1 LKSGPTRSR
10 YHTAIVGSGIVGLMA
25 AYHLMKRGVRD
36 VVLLDRAPALLLGA
50 SGRNGG
56 GIRAQWTTKENVEL
70 ARRSIAQFR
79 KLATETGHNTWF
91 RQGGYLFLARTEA
104 QLDGLRK
111 AAAFQNQHGV
121 RTKILAPEGAK
132 EVVPPLSTEG
142 VLGAAF
148 NPDDGT
154 LFPWPVVHGVADAV
168 RREGIEIV
176 TNAEVQGFD
185 TQGDRV
191 LGVRTSAGAI
201 GADHVVLAAGAH
213 SPQVAKLL
221 GIEIP
226 TKPQRHEIL
235 VTEAVKPY
243 LDPMLVDL
251 SNGLYASQAMRG
263 EIVGGISYP
272 HVDGH
277 SQESSLD
284 FSTTF
289 AKALLRLLPQ
299 LSGVNM
305 LRQWAGSYDIAPD
318 GRPIL
323 GRAGGFSNFY
333 VSCGY
338 TGHGFMIAPMTGQL
352 IAELITGRP
361 TTLPIDS
368 FRLERFAEGG
378 GSKEEMV
385 IG

>member
-1 LKSGPTRSR
+1 LKSTPSKSR
-10 YHTAIVGSGIVGLMA
+10 YHTAIIGAGIVGLMA
-25 AYHLMKRGVRD
+25 AYHLVKRGVHD
-36 VVLLDRAPALLLGA
+36 VVVVDRAPALVLGA

-70 ARRSIAQFR
+70 ARRSITQFKRLAQ
-79 KLATETGHNTWF
+79 ETGHNTWF
-91 RQGGYLFLARTEA
+91 RQGGYLFLARTER
-104 QLDGLRK
+104 QLDGLKK
-111 AAAFQNQHGV
+111 AAAFQNAHGV
-121 RTKILAPEGAK
+121 RTRILAPHEAR
-132 EVVPPLSTEG
+132 EVAPPLDIDG
-142 VLGAAF
+142 ILGAAY

-168 RREGIEIV
+168 RRAGVEIV
-176 TNAEVQGFD
+176 TGADVQGFD
-185 TQGDRV
+185 VGQGRV
-191 LGVRTSAGAI
+191 QALRTSAGRIEAE
-201 GADHVVLAAGAH
+201 HVVLAAGAH
-213 SPQVAKLL
+213 SPAIAKHL
-221 GIEIP
+221 GIDIP

-235 VTEAVKPY
+235 VTEALKPFVN
-243 LDPMLVDL
+243 PMLVDL

-272 HVDGH
+272 HVEGH

-289 AKALLRLLPQ
+289 ARALLRLLPQ

-305 LRQWAGSYDIAPD
+305 LRQWAGSYDLTPD
-318 GRPIL
+318 ARPIL
-323 GRAGGFSNFY
+323 GRVGGLENFY

-352 IAELITGRP
+352 VAELITGKP
-361 TTLPIDS
+361 TTLPIES
-368 FRLERFAEGG
+368 YRLSRFQEGAAPP
-378 GSKEEMV
+378 EEMV

>member
-1 LKSGPTRSR
+1 MRSTPSKTR
-10 YHTAIVGSGIVGLMA
+10 YHTAIIGGGIVGLMA
-25 AYHLMKRGVRD
+25 AHHLTKRGVRD
-36 VVLLDRAPALLLGA
+36 VVVLDRAPALLLGA

-79 KLATETGHNTWF
+79 KLASETGHNTWF
-91 RQGGYLFLARTEA
+91 RQGGYLFLARTEK
-104 QLDGLRK
+104 QLEGLRK

-121 RTKILAPEGAK
+121 RTRIISPEAAR
-132 EVVPPLSTEG
+132 EVVPAMSTDG

-154 LFPWPVVHGVADAV
+154 LFPWPVVHGVAESV
-168 RREGIEIV
+168 RHEGVEIV
-176 TNAEVQGFD
+176 TSADVQGFE
-185 TQGDRV
+185 TRGDRV
-191 LGVRTSAGAI
+191 VAVRSSAGRVEAE
-201 GADHVVLAAGAH
+201 HVILAAGAH
-213 SPQVAKLL
+213 SPSVAKLL
-221 GIEIP
+221 GIDIP

-243 LDPMLVDL
+243 LNPMLVDL

-284 FSTTF
+284 FSTSF

-305 LRQWAGSYDIAPD
+305 LRQWAGSYDLTPD
-318 GRPIL
+318 ARPIL
-323 GRAGGFSNFY
+323 GRAGGFQNFY

-352 IAELITGRP
+352 LAELITGRNLS
-361 TTLPIDS
+361 LPIDS
-368 FRLERFAEGG
+368 FRLSRFQEGVAG
-378 GSKEEMV
+378 KEEMV

>member
-1 LKSGPTRSR
+1 L
-10 YHTAIVGSGIVGLMA
+10 
-25 AYHLMKRGVRD
+25 
-36 VVLLDRAPALLLGA
+36 
-50 SGRNGG
+50 
-56 GIRAQWTTKENVEL
+56 
-70 ARRSIAQFR
+70 
-79 KLATETGHNTWF
+79 
-91 RQGGYLFLARTEA
+91 
-104 QLDGLRK
+104 
-111 AAAFQNQHGV
+111 
-121 RTKILAPEGAK
+121 
-132 EVVPPLSTEG
+132 
-142 VLGAAF
+142 
-148 NPDDGT
+148 
-154 LFPWPVVHGVADAV
+154 
-168 RREGIEIV
+168 
-176 TNAEVQGFD
+176 
-185 TQGDRV
+185 
-191 LGVRTSAGAI
+191 
-201 GADHVVLAAGAH
+201 
-213 SPQVAKLL
+213 VAKHI
-221 GIEIP
+221 GIDIP

-235 VTEAVKPY
+235 VTEALKPY
-243 LDPMLVDL
+243 IDPMLVDL

-323 GRAGGFSNFY
+323 GRAGGFENFY

-352 IAELITGRP
+352 IAELITGRK
-361 TTLPIDS
+361 TSLPIDS
-368 FRLERFAEGG
+368 FRLSRFQEGPIA
-378 GSKEEMV
+378 KEEMV

>member
-1 LKSGPTRSR
+1 MTSAPTKTR
-10 YHTAIVGSGIVGLMA
+10 YETVIIGAGIVGLMV

-36 VVLLDRAPALLLGA
+36 IVVLDRAPALVLGA

-79 KLATETGHNTWF
+79 RLASETGHNTWF
-91 RQGGYLFLARTEA
+91 RQGGYLFLARTEK
-104 QLDGLRK
+104 QLDGLRR
-111 AAAFQNQHGV
+111 AAAFQNEHGV
-121 RTKILAPEGAK
+121 RTRIVSPEGAK
-132 EVVPPLSTEG
+132 EVVPAMSVDG
-142 VLGAAF
+142 VIGAAF

-154 LFPWPVVHGVADAV
+154 LFPWPVVHGVAEAV
-168 RREGIEIV
+168 RHEGVEIV
-176 TNAEVQGFD
+176 TNARVHGFE
-185 TQGDRV
+185 TAGNRV
-191 LGVRTSAGAI
+191 VAVRSSVGRI
-201 GADHVVLAAGAH
+201 DADHVVLAAGAH
-213 SPQVAKLL
+213 SPDVAKQLD
-221 GIEIP
+221 IDIP
-226 TKPQRHEIL
+226 TRPQRHEIL
-235 VTEAVKPY
+235 VTEALKPY
-243 LDPMLVDL
+243 LNPMLVDL

-263 EIVGGISYP
+263 EIVGGISHP

-284 FSTTF
+284 FSTSF
-289 AKALLRLLPQ
+289 AKALLRVLPQ

-305 LRQWAGSYDIAPD
+305 LRQWAGSYDFTPD

-323 GRAGGFSNFY
+323 GRAGGFENFY

-352 IAELITGRP
+352 IAELITGRK
-361 TTLPIDS
+361 TSLPIDS
-368 FRLERFAEGG
+368 FRLGRFQEGVA
-378 GSKEEMV
+378 SKEEMV

>member
-1 LKSGPTRSR
+1 MKSTPQKTR
-10 YHTAIVGSGIVGLMA
+10 YHTAIIGAGIVGLMA
-25 AYHLMKRGVRD
+25 AYHLVKRGVRD
-36 VVLLDRAPALLLGA
+36 IVVLDRAPALLLGA

-56 GIRAQWTTKENVEL
+56 GIRAQWTSKENIEL
-70 ARRSIAQFR
+70 ARQSIAQFR
-79 KLATETGHNTWF
+79 NLAGATGHNTWF
-91 RQGGYLFLARTEA
+91 RQGGYLFLARTEK
-104 QLDGLRK
+104 QLEGLRK
-111 AAAFQNQHGV
+111 AAAFQNENGV
-121 RTKILAPEGAK
+121 RTRIIGPEGAK
-132 EVVPPLSTEG
+132 EVVPALATDG

-154 LFPWPVVHGVADAV
+154 LFPWPVVHGVAEAV
-168 RREGIEIV
+168 RHEGVEIV
-176 TNAEVQGFD
+176 TNAEVQGFE
-185 TQGDRV
+185 TKGDRV
-191 LGVRTSAGAI
+191 TAI
-201 GADHVVLAAGAH
+201 RSSVARVEADHVVLAAGAH
-213 SPQVAKLL
+213 SPLVAKQL
-221 GIEIP
+221 GIDIP

-235 VTEAVKPY
+235 VTEALKPY
-243 LDPMLVDL
+243 LNPMLVDL

-323 GRAGGFSNFY
+323 GRAGGFENFY

-352 IAELITGRP
+352 IAELITGRKP
-361 TTLPIDS
+361 SLPIDS
-368 FRLERFAEGG
+368 FRLGRFQEGPIA
-378 GSKEEMV
+378 KEEMV